1 MEQCLAEVIVQGV
14 ESLHRSGI
22 SAGLVTQLEIS
33 ACYEGLTEV
42 ILVDVLS

>member
-1 MEQCLAEVIVQGV
+1 MARIFECAV
-14 ESLHRSGI
+14 ETHDI
-22 SAGLVTQLEIS
+22 SAGLVTQLEII